1 MGYQPHIKTP
11 RNNTH
16 KYKNPLR
23 PKNKT
28 SKHQNKPQ
36 TEKTITT
43 KKEISQKTL
52 KQLHTLGNQ
61 KFGSS
66 PFSDHFDR
74 WLINV
79 ETVLEEFE
87 AHPDITVDEQYQK
100 ESSQT
105 LSIIKL
111 QLEELRQKEVT
122 LDQEQKILS
131 YCKSNLKQI
140 NTNYLTAV
148 NELRQRKNR
157 ANKPLHS
164 SIEQLKKDQAQII
177 RVKAGFL
184 RGISKKERE
193 QKEFAIAEELDVK
206 QKDLEMALLEFRAQ
220 QKLLQ
225 NQYHTDREPVLE
237 QIKELKK
244 KIRDLETD
252 NSLEERWF
260 ACQALID
267 TVNMFLQRKALID

>member
-1 MGYQPHIKTP
+1 MT
-11 RNNTH
+11 
-16 KYKNPLR
+16 
-23 PKNKT
+23 
-28 SKHQNKPQ
+28 
-36 TEKTITT
+36 TE
-43 KKEISQKTL
+43 KEISQKTL

-79 ETVLEEFE
+79 ETVLSEFE
-87 AHPDITVDEQYQK
+87 AHPDITVDEQYEK
-100 ESSQT
+100 EGAQT
-105 LSIIKL
+105 LNAIKL
-111 QLEELRQKEVT
+111 QLEEFRQKEAI
-122 LDQEQKILS
+122 LDHEQKILS

-140 NTNYLTAV
+140 NINYTTLT
-148 NELRQRKNR
+148 NELRQRKNHK
-157 ANKPLHS
+157 NKPLHS
-164 SIEQLKKDQAQII
+164 SIEQLKKEQTQII
-177 RVKAGFL
+177 KMKAGFL

-193 QKEFAIAEELDVK
+193 QKEFKIAEELDNK
-206 QKDLEMALLEFRAQ
+206 QKELEVALLDFRAQ

-225 NQYHTDREPVLE
+225 NKYHTDREPVLE
-237 QIKELKK
+237 QIMALKK

-267 TVNMFLQRKALID
+267 TVNIFLQRKALID